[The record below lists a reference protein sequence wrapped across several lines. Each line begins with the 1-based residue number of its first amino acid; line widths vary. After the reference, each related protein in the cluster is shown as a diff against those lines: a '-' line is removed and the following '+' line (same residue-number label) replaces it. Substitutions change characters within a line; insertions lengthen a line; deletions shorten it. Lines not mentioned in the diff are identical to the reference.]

1 MNIFEL
7 QPAAW
12 NSLLSR
18 QERLPHALLLIG
30 QKGLGKFQLAW
41 EFAAYL
47 LCESPEKSHKA
58 CGKCLACNWFEQGN
72 HPDFRLLQPDAL
84 SAEAEIAEEGK
95 KKPSQQIV
103 IEQIRAL
110 DEFLGVGSHRNG
122 LSIVLLNPAE
132 AMNKNAANAILKTLE
147 EPRPN
152 TLFLLI
158 SSEPSRLLPTIRSRC
173 QSIPVALPS
182 SALASRVLSDAG
194 VQHPERWL
202 ALAGGSPRLAS
213 ELAASS
219 HGAWIDKLIG
229 KLLHGADSDPL
240 IAAGDIDKLLKD
252 SKGRVQLRHV
262 IEACQKWLVD
272 LTLNKNGQ
280 PVRYFLEHQ
289 SKMKGLT
296 DMIPA
301 TRLISLYRTLN
312 RQRLEAEQPL
322 NSRLFL
328 EGVFLEYKALFNR

>member
-7 QPAAW
+7 QSSAW
-12 NSLLSR
+12 ASLLSR
-18 QERLPHALLLIG
+18 QERLPHALLLTG
-30 QKGLGKFQLAW
+30 QKGLGKFELARA
-41 EFAAYL
+41 FAAYL
-47 LCESPEKSHKA
+47 LCESPDKSRRA

-72 HPDFRLLQPDAL
+72 HPDFRLLQPDAMA
-84 SAEAEIAEEGK
+84 AEAETADEGK

-147 EPRPN
+147 EPRSS
-152 TLFLLI
+152 TLFLLV
-158 SSEPSRLLPTIRSRC
+158 SSESSRLLPTIRSRC
-173 QSIPVALPS
+173 QSIPVSLPS
-182 SALASRVLSDAG
+182 NALASRVLSEAG

-202 ALAGGSPRLAS
+202 ALAGGSPRLAI
-213 ELAASS
+213 ELAAST
-219 HGAWIDKLIG
+219 HGAWIDTLIR
-229 KLLHGADSDPL
+229 KLLQGADSDPL
-240 IAAGDIDKLLKD
+240 NSASEIDKALKD
-252 SKGRVQLRHV
+252 SKGKVLLRHV
-262 IEACQKWLVD
+262 VEACQKWLVD

-280 PVRYFLEHQ
+280 PSRYFLDHQ

-296 DMIPA
+296 DMIPV
-301 TRLISLYRTLN
+301 TRLITLYRTLN